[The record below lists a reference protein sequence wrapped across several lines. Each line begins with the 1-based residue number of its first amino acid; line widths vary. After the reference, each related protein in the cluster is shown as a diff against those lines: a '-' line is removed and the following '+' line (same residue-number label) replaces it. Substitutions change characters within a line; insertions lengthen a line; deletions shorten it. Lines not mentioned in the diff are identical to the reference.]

1 VLVNREPTLARTVAV
16 VERRELRHGAGR
28 GEVIPCETV
37 DGEDL
42 GEAPHTDI
50 DMPWLAETP
59 MPHAP
64 AGPSPLGAG
73 YLILVARELTG
84 LPQSTL
90 ASRAATSQ
98 PAIAR
103 LETGNALPS
112 IRTLLRIVE
121 AAGFHLVLGLRRP
134 EAPSSDPAVL
144 QAQGFALVGTLHAN
158 PDDGLADFTV
168 LREPSPLEGP
178 R

>member
-1 VLVNREPTLARTVAV
+1 
-16 VERRELRHGAGR
+16 
-28 GEVIPCETV
+28 V
-37 DGEDL
+37 DGEGL
-42 GEAPHTDI
+42 GEAPHTEI
-50 DMPWLAETP
+50 DMPWLAEVP
-59 MPHAP
+59 VPPRAP
-64 AGPSPLGAG
+64 AGPSSLGAG
-73 YLILVARELTG
+73 YLILVSRELSG

-90 ASRAATSQ
+90 ASRVGTSQ

-121 AAGFHLVLGLRRP
+121 AAGLHLVLGLRRP
-134 EAPSSDPAVL
+134 DAPSPDPAVL
-144 QAQGFALVGTLHAN
+144 QAQGFALLGTVHPN

>member
-1 VLVNREPTLARTVAV
+1 MPPRAPT
-16 VERRELRHGAGR
+16 
-28 GEVIPCETV
+28 
-37 DGEDL
+37 
-42 GEAPHTDI
+42 
-50 DMPWLAETP
+50 
-59 MPHAP
+59 
-64 AGPSPLGAG
+64 GPSPLGAG
-73 YLILVARELTG
+73 YLILVSRELSG

-121 AAGFHLVLGLRRP
+121 AAGLHLVLGLRRP
-134 EAPSSDPAVL
+134 DAPSPDPAVL
-144 QAQGFALVGTLHAN
+144 QAQGFALLGTLHPN

>member
-1 VLVNREPTLARTVAV
+1 
-16 VERRELRHGAGR
+16 
-28 GEVIPCETV
+28 V
-37 DGEDL
+37 DGEGL
-42 GEAPHTDI
+42 GEAPHTEI
-50 DMPWLAETP
+50 DMPRLAEVR
-59 MPHAP
+59 MPPRAP
-64 AGPSPLGAG
+64 TGPSSLGAG
-73 YLILVARELTG
+73 YLILVSRELSG

-98 PAIAR
+98 SAIAR

-112 IRTLLRIVE
+112 LRTLLRIVE
-121 AAGFHLVLGLRRP
+121 AAGLHLVLGLRRP
-134 EAPSSDPAVL
+134 DAPSPHPAVL
-144 QAQGFALVGTLHAN
+144 QAQGFALLGTVHPN